1 MQWCSDAGH
10 EAGWLWAQWMVL
22 VLCVIMDIHPRVRMP
37 SLMELRLG
45 ILCNVQAHFPLTHIP
60 LGWHDPNETPAFPR
74 WQWAM
79 LLHSVRAGER
89 GDPSLP
95 SGLSWKKSRRPHR
108 LAHLLH
114 THTLSCTLIT
124 LRGSSPLSRKFW
136 HEQLLRVREWQVY
149 SRFQQAQR
157 GEAGWQLSGITT
169 RVEAVCWTKWAAC
182 LPASL
187 FPPQGFLDERSASPW
202 MFTHH

>member
-1 MQWCSDAGH
+1 MI
-10 EAGWLWAQWMVL
+10 L

-45 ILCNVQAHFPLTHIP
+45 ILRNVQAHFLLTHIP

-95 SGLSWKKSRRPHR
+95 NGLSWKNRRPHR
-108 LAHLLH
+108 LLHISHAHIH
-114 THTLSCTLIT
+114 SVAPFT
-124 LRGSSPLSRKFW
+124 PLGPSAHFQGNFRR
-136 HEQLLRVREWQVY
+136 EQLLRVREWQVY
-149 SRFQQAQR
+149 SRSQQR
-157 GEAGWQLSGITT
+157 GGLTMVWNH
-169 RVEAVCWTKWAAC
+169 
-182 LPASL
+182 
-187 FPPQGFLDERSASPW
+187 RSNWGSVPD
-202 MFTHH
+202 